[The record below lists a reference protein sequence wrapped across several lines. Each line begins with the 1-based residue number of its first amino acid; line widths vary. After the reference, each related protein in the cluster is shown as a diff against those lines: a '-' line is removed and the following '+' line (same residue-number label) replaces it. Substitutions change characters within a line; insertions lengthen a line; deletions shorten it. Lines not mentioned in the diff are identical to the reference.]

1 MRTPVPLFS
10 RAPRLESS
18 LRVILLLA
26 GLVIIGFG
34 LSASRA
40 VIVPL
45 LLASCLVLAVQPL
58 VDALERR
65 NVKPQLAIVAGMLA
79 LLLGIGLFF
88 LTLAYGLSELLAALP
103 QYEAAAKD
111 FQRGAVQWL
120 HSRGLVRAAI
130 AVQTTQIGAFVIT
143 HSAEILASLPGAV
156 SLAVFVM
163 LLTLF
168 MLIERNSM
176 KTRLRSNLSRFADEN
191 AHILGDVQRY
201 LGTKTLLS
209 IATGALVFLLCLT
222 CEIPNAPLWGV
233 VAFVCNYIPVAG
245 TLISATPPLLLSL
258 LARDVTV
265 VIGLLVGFAA
275 IKGIIGN
282 LLEPKMLGDSCGLS
296 PLAVVVSIV
305 VWGAL
310 LGPTGALLSVPLT
323 SAFRVA
329 MSHVRDLRWLNL
341 LLTPAESPE
350 VAPVSRQA
358 PKPPTV
364 SSPTPP
370 APPPGTV
377 SSTVP

>member
-1 MRTPVPLFS
+1 MPTPIPLFS

-34 LSASRA
+34 LHASRG

-58 VDALERR
+58 VDTLERR
-65 NVKPQLAIVAGMLA
+65 NVKPHWAIVAGMLA

-88 LTLAYGLSELLAALP
+88 LTLAYGVSELLAALP

-111 FQRGAVQWL
+111 FQRSAVQWL

-130 AVQTTQIGAFVIT
+130 AVQTTQVGAFIIT
-143 HSAEILASLPGAV
+143 HSGEVLGSLPAAV

-168 MLIERNSM
+168 MLIERNAM
-176 KTRLRSNLSRFADEN
+176 RRRLSNLSTFAQEN
-191 AHILGDVQRY
+191 AHILRDVQRY

-209 IATGALVFLLCLT
+209 IATGALVLMLCLT
-222 CEIPNAPLWGV
+222 FDIPNAPLWGV
-233 VAFVCNYIPVAG
+233 LAFVCNYIPVAG
-245 TLISATPPLLLSL
+245 TLISATPPILLGL
-258 LARDVTV
+258 LARDATTV
-265 VIGLLVGFAA
+265 VGLLVGFAA

-323 SAFRVA
+323 SALRVA

-341 LLTPAESPE
+341 LLTPTETPDG
-350 VAPVSRQA
+350 PPPSRQV

-364 SSPTPP
+364 SGPTPP
-370 APPPGTV
+370 PRGPIG
-377 SSTVP
+377 STVP

>member
-1 MRTPVPLFS
+1 MPTPPPLFS

-65 NVKPQLAIVAGMLA
+65 DVKPHFAIVAGMLA

-88 LTLAYGLSELLAALP
+88 LTLAYGVSELLAALP

-111 FQRGAVQWL
+111 FQRGTVQWL
-120 HSRGLVRAAI
+120 HSKGLVRAAI
-130 AVQTTQIGAFVIT
+130 AVQTTQVGAFIMT
-143 HSAEILASLPGAV
+143 HSAELLGSLPAAV

-168 MLIERNSM
+168 MLIERNAM
-176 KTRLRSNLSRFADEN
+176 RTRLRSNLSTFAQEN
-191 AHILGDVQRY
+191 AHILRDVQRY

-222 CEIPNAPLWGV
+222 FSIPNAPLWGV
-233 VAFVCNYIPVAG
+233 LAFVCNYIPVAG

-258 LARDVTV
+258 LARDATT

-341 LLTPAESPE
+341 LLTPADSPD
-350 VAPVSRQA
+350 APPASRQA

-364 SSPTPP
+364 SAP
-370 APPPGTV
+370 AAR
-377 SSTVP
+377 STIGSTGP

>member
-1 MRTPVPLFS
+1 MATRTPLFS
-10 RAPRLESS
+10 RAPIRLESS

-34 LSASRA
+34 LNASRE

-65 NVKPQLAIVAGMLA
+65 GVIPSLAVTAGMLA

-88 LTLAYGLSELLAALP
+88 MTLAYGFSDLLGSLP

-111 FQRGAVQWL
+111 FQKSGVTWL
-120 HSRGLVRAAI
+120 ANRGLVRAAL
-130 AVQTTQIGAFVIT
+130 ALQSTQMGAFIMAHSGDLIT
-143 HSAEILASLPGAV
+143 GLPGV
-156 SLAVFVM
+156 ISLAVFVL

-176 KTRLRSNLSRFADEN
+176 KTRLANNLSVFAQEN
-191 AHILGDVQRY
+191 QQIMRDVQRY
-201 LGTKTLLS
+201 LGTKTLIS
-209 IATGALVFLLCLT
+209 IGTGILVSLLCLT
-222 CEIPNAPLWGV
+222 FSIPNAPLWGAL
-233 VAFVCNYIPVAG
+233 AFVCNYIPVAG
-245 TLISATPPLLLSL
+245 TLIAATPPILLGL
-258 LARDVTV
+258 LAKDVTTI
-265 VIGLLVGFAA
+265 IGLIVGFTA

-282 LLEPKMLGDSCGLS
+282 FVEPRMLGNSCGLS

-323 SAFRVA
+323 SALRIA
-329 MSHVRDLRWLNL
+329 MSHVRDLQWLNL
-341 LLTPAESPE
+341 FLTPETTEDEASTH
-350 VAPVSRQA
+350 V
-358 PKPPTV
+358 PKPPMMPA
-364 SSPTPP
+364 SPPSHEVARST
-370 APPPGTV
+370 AP
-377 SSTVP
+377 

>member
-1 MRTPVPLFS
+1 MATQTPLFS
-10 RAPRLESS
+10 RAPIRLESS

-34 LSASRA
+34 LNASRE

-65 NVKPQLAIVAGMLA
+65 GVMPSLAVTAGMVA
-79 LLLGIGLFF
+79 LLIGIGLFF
-88 LTLAYGLSELLAALP
+88 MTLAYGFSELLSSLP
-103 QYEAAAKD
+103 QYEDAAKD
-111 FQRGAVQWL
+111 FQKTGVTWL
-120 HSRGLVRAAI
+120 AERGLIRAAL
-130 AVQTTQIGAFVIT
+130 ALQSTQIGAFVIT
-143 HSAEILASLPGAV
+143 HFGGVIAGLPGV
-156 SLAVFVM
+156 ISLAVFVM

-176 KTRLRSNLSRFADEN
+176 KTRLATNLSVFAHEN
-191 AHILGDVQRY
+191 HHIIRDVQRY

-209 IATGALVFLLCLT
+209 IVTGFLVFLLCLT
-222 CEIPNAPLWGV
+222 FSIPNAPLWGAL
-233 VAFVCNYIPVAG
+233 AFVCNYIPVAG
-245 TLISATPPLLLSL
+245 TLIAATPPLLLGL
-258 LARDVTV
+258 LAKDLTT
-265 VIGLLVGFAA
+265 VIGLLVGFGA

-282 LLEPKMLGDSCGLS
+282 FLEPRMLGDSCGLS

-323 SAFRVA
+323 SAFRIA

-341 LLTPAESPE
+341 LLTPQTPDDEGSTH
-350 VAPVSRQA
+350 V
-358 PKPPTV
+358 PKPPV
-364 SSPTPP
+364 MPPSAPNHEVARSS
-370 APPPGTV
+370 
-377 SSTVP
+377 VP